1 MDYAF
6 NRHAGFD
13 YETLEKI
20 TAGLALRG
28 WEVKAIKSGRANLN
42 GVYAIVRGN
51 EIYLI
56 NLALTPEQ
64 PNNLPDD
71 YEADRT
77 IKLLLTKKEIS
88 VLIGK
93 IKEKGLNLVPL
104 RLFGQKNKIKAEII
118 LGKSKKKADKRE
130 TIKKR
135 DIKREISKRMK
146 DSR

>member
-6 NRHAGFD
+6 NRRVSFD

-51 EIYLI
+51 ELYLI

-64 PNNLPDD
+64 PNNLPAD
-71 YEADRT
+71 YEAERT
-77 IKLLLTKKEIS
+77 IKLLLTKKEIA
-88 VLIGK
+88 VLTGK
-93 IKEKGLNLVPL
+93 IKEKGLNLMPL

-130 TIKKR
+130 TIRKR
-135 DIKREISKRMK
+135 DTEREMARVKKGR
-146 DSR
+146 R

>member
-6 NRHAGFD
+6 NRRAGFD

-88 VLIGK
+88 ILIGK

-146 DSR
+146 DNR

>member
-6 NRHAGFD
+6 NRRAGFD

-88 VLIGK
+88 ILIGK

-118 LGKSKKKADKRE
+118 IGKSKKKADKRE

-135 DIKREISKRMK
+135 DIKREINRRIK
-146 DSR
+146 DNR

>member
-1 MDYAF
+1 MEYTF
-6 NRHAGFD
+6 NRRAGFD

-20 TAGLALRG
+20 TVGLELRG
-28 WEVKAIKSGRANLN
+28 WEVKAIKSGRANLA
-42 GVYAIVRGN
+42 GAYAIIRGN

-77 IKLLLTKKEIS
+77 IKLLLTRKEIS
-88 VLIGK
+88 GLIGK

-104 RLFGQKNKIKAEII
+104 RLFAQKNKIKAEVII
-118 LGKSKKKADKRE
+118 GKSKKKADKRE

-135 DIKREISKRMK
+135 DIKREIDRRMRK
-146 DSR
+146 

>member
-6 NRHAGFD
+6 NRRAGFD

-56 NLALTPEQ
+56 NLAMTPEQ
-64 PNNLPDD
+64 PNNLPVD

-77 IKLLLTKKEIS
+77 IKLLLTRKEIAS
-88 VLIGK
+88 LTGK
-93 IKEKGLNLVPL
+93 IKEKGLGLVPL
-104 RLFGQKNKIKAEII
+104 RLFGQKNKIKAEIVI
-118 LGKSKKKADKRE
+118 GKSKKKADKRE

-135 DIKREISKRMK
+135 DIKREIERGIKR
-146 DSR
+146 